1 MEITFSPIPDLNNGS
16 APPNL
21 TLEIADDAI
30 TPTFARIRL
39 VFKTDIPIGTTL
51 ELLGTTFTAST
62 ETALPYGFEASSPA
76 LSMQVLLGYYPVFN
90 EYEAIPE
97 STHTLIIAAK
107 NYGSAYLPNA
117 TLLVQSNAIDQIE
130 ILEEGASLNP
140 YFNLI
145 NKLHIHYTTGLAYS
159 ANSTWV
165 SSQQSAYRK
174 LLPFTAKGIHQIPN
188 LPPSETI
195 PFSKLPQEGLVRYP
209 LSAIQIKAYLQ
220 QAGGELTKIATSE
233 VLLLI
238 PNAPQSLSVDHLLPT
253 ADRFGSPLNDVES
266 PVLVQG
272 ALATPLYFIVPS
284 EAFRYQDPNSSIQ
297 LLIETI
303 EGTAI
308 VSSTTVTIGTISTPG
323 LYCYWL
329 SATTFLYQN
338 AMVTVKVKTNTQT
351 LYQGKAWEFSLLQ
364 NTNPILCL
372 GYLNAFGLPTILS
385 IPIVNS
391 YFKDGKKFTI
401 STPLPL
407 QKSTIDQWKKSS
419 EKWMV
424 ENEELIPNTVTSI
437 SYQESTDNLLTLII
451 ENDEQ

>member
-1 MEITFSPIPDLNNGS
+1 METTFSPIPNLNNGS

-21 TLEIADDAI
+21 TLTIIDDAI

-39 VFKTDIPIGTTL
+39 IFKTDIPLGTIL

-62 ETALPYGFEASSPA
+62 ETVLPFGFEASSPA
-76 LSMQVLLGYYPVFN
+76 LSMQVLLGYYSTFN

-107 NYGSAYLPNA
+107 NYGSAYLPSA
-117 TLLVQSNAIDQIE
+117 TLLAQSNAIDQVE
-130 ILEEGASLNP
+130 ILEEGASVNP

-145 NKLHIHYTTGLAYS
+145 NKLHIHYTTGLTYS
-159 ANSTWV
+159 ANSSWV
-165 SSQQSAYRK
+165 STKKSAYRK
-174 LLPFTAKGIHQIPN
+174 LLPFTANGNHQVPS
-188 LPPSETI
+188 LPLSETI

-209 LSAIQIKAYLQ
+209 LSAIQIEAYLQ
-220 QAGGELTKIATSE
+220 QVGGELTKIATSE
-233 VLLLI
+233 VLLFV
-238 PNAPQSLSVDHLLPT
+238 PNAPQSLSLDHLLPT
-253 ADRFGSPLNDVES
+253 SNSYGSPLNDVES

-284 EAFRYQDPNSSIQ
+284 DAFRYQNPNSSIQ

-308 VSSTTVTIGTISTPG
+308 VSTITVNIGTISTPG

-329 SATTFLYQN
+329 SASTFLYQN
-338 AMVTVKVKTNTQT
+338 AMVTIKVKANTQT
-351 LYQGKAWEFSLLQ
+351 LYQGKPWEFTLLQ

-385 IPIVNS
+385 IPIANS

-401 STPLPL
+401 STPLVLP
-407 QKSTIDQWKKSS
+407 KSTIAQWKKST
-419 EKWMV
+419 EKWMIV
-424 ENEELIPNTVTSI
+424 NEVLVPNSITNI
-437 SYQESTDNLLTLII
+437 SYQESTDNLLTLIL